1 MLSAEGNFFMATN
14 SNLGK
19 NSRLHLLGAMLLL
32 WCAAICGRL
41 VYLQIFRY
49 GGFVKQAEHQQ
60 QREIPLSA
68 KRGVIYDRSGKELA
82 MSVLV
87 DSAFAVPSEVKDLP
101 TAVSLITRITRDD
114 HNVVLADCRNH
125 KTFCWV
131 ARKADDETIER
142 IKSLNLQG
150 IHFQKEPKRFYPA
163 RDLAAQVVGTVGMED
178 VGQSGIEHAFDEEM
192 RGRAGKMF
200 ISVDARRQ
208 WFSDVEKQPE
218 PGASLVLTIDKNIQ
232 YIAEKELDQAIHDTQ
247 AIAGTVIV
255 ENPHTGEI
263 LALANRPTF
272 NPNLRKEI
280 TPNALTN
287 RAVSYVYE
295 PGSTFKLVT
304 ISAALEEKLTN
315 PDEVFDCQMG
325 SIVYN
330 GMRIRDS
337 KPHGLLPVWGVLAE
351 SSDVGAIKIALRLGE
366 DRLYKYIRAYG
377 FGQQT
382 GIELPGETRG
392 LTKPVSRWSKV
403 SIAAISMGQE
413 IGISPLQLS
422 GLISTFANDGVW
434 VAPCIV
440 AGTVGP
446 NSAPQST
453 PQTVAFHPGAS
464 RRVISSYTAAEMR
477 SMMQKVVIEGTGR
490 KAILEGYTSAGK
502 TGAAQKVDPAT
513 GAYSKTKYIGSFAGF
528 APVNNPQ
535 IVVAVILDSAVGLHQ
550 GGQIS
555 APVFRRISQQV
566 LEYLHVPHDLPL
578 APQHQ
583 LLLAKT
589 KDKDL
594 EEGTPDHPGEPLET
608 AEVNSDS
615 SDGTKAP
622 SVARATLR
630 QAQGRLSPAT
640 AGADGNVVQAAMRE
654 PVSSNAVGG
663 SSTQGNPS
671 KTPDAGTPAQA
682 KLPSTG
688 TVVLDVEQGGIEV
701 PLFVGKTVRGSV
713 EAAQDIGLELEA
725 VGSGVARQQTPVAGT
740 HVAAGARVTVQFG
753 RKSQDLN
760 HRGHR
765 VHRGRRM
772 NFSVPLRVLCG
783 KTLRFDPQ
791 KNRVIR

>member
-1 MLSAEGNFFMATN
+1 MATD
-14 SNLGK
+14 SNVGK
-19 NSRLHLLGAMLLL
+19 NTRLYLLGAMLLF
-32 WCAAICGRL
+32 WCVAICGRL
-41 VYLQIFRY
+41 FYLQIFRY
-49 GGFVKQAEHQQ
+49 GSFVKQAEHQQ

-68 KRGVIYDRSGKELA
+68 KRGVIYDRTGRELA

-87 DSAFAVPSEVKDLP
+87 DSAFAVPTEVKDLP
-101 TAVSLITRITRDD
+101 TAVSLITRITGEDR
-114 HNVVLADCRNH
+114 NVVLADCRNH

-178 VGQSGIEHAFDEEM
+178 SGQSGIEHEFDDEL

-218 PGASLVLTIDKNIQ
+218 PGESLVLTIDKNIQ

-315 PDEVFDCQMG
+315 PNEVFDCQMG

-337 KPHGLLPVWGVLAE
+337 RPHGLLPVWGVLAE

-366 DRLYKYIRAYG
+366 DRFYKYIRAFG

-413 IGISPLQLS
+413 IGISPLQLA

-434 VAPCIV
+434 VAPRIV
-440 AGTVGP
+440 AGKVEP
-446 NSAPQST
+446 NGA

-477 SMMQKVVIEGTGR
+477 SMMQKVVLEGTGR

-502 TGAAQKVDPAT
+502 TGTAQKVDPAT

-528 APVNNPQ
+528 APLNNPQ

-550 GGQIS
+550 GGQVS
-555 APVFRRISQQV
+555 APVFRRVAQQV
-566 LEYLHVPHDLPL
+566 LEYLHTPHDLPL
-578 APQHQ
+578 APNHQ
-583 LLLAKT
+583 LLLASRA

-608 AEVNSDS
+608 ADVNGDS
-615 SDGTKAP
+615 NLA
-622 SVARATLR
+622 
-630 QAQGRLSPAT
+630 QAQGKPSPAPVH
-640 AGADGNVVQAAMRE
+640 ADGHVVEAAMRQSE
-654 PVSSNAVGG
+654 PEAGASSDPGQASAKSPDIVSA
-663 SSTQGNPS
+663 P
-671 KTPDAGTPAQA
+671 P
-682 KLPSTG
+682 KLPETG

-701 PLFVGKTVRGSV
+701 PSFVGKTVRGAV
-713 EAAQDIGLELEA
+713 EAAQDAGLELEA
-725 VGSGVARQQTPVAGT
+725 IGSGVARQQSPPAGT
-740 HVAAGARVTVQFG
+740 HVSAGAHVTVQFG
-753 RKSQDLN
+753 K
-760 HRGHR
+760 
-765 VHRGRRM
+765 
-772 NFSVPLRVLCG
+772 
-783 KTLRFDPQ
+783 
-791 KNRVIR
+791 

>member
-1 MLSAEGNFFMATN
+1 MATN
-14 SNLGK
+14 STPGK
-19 NSRLHLLGAMLLL
+19 NSRLYLLSAVLVL
-32 WCAAICGRL
+32 WCVAICGRL
-41 VYLQIFRY
+41 VFLQIFSY
-49 GGFVKQAEHQQ
+49 GKFVKQAGHQQ
-60 QREIPLSA
+60 QRAIPLAA
-68 KRGVIYDRSGKELA
+68 KRGVIYDRAGHELA

-87 DSAFAVPSEVKDLP
+87 DSAFAVPTEVKDLP
-101 TAVSLITRITRDD
+101 TAVSLITRITGDD
-114 HNVVLADCRNH
+114 YNVVLADCRAH

-131 ARKADDETIER
+131 ARKANDETIER
-142 IKSLNLQG
+142 INSLKLQG

-163 RDLAAQVVGTVGMED
+163 RDLAAQVLGSVGMED
-178 VGQSGIEHAFDEEM
+178 SGQSGIEHEFDDEL
-192 RGRAGKMF
+192 RGRPGKMF

-208 WFSDVEKQPE
+208 WFADVETQPD
-218 PGASLVLTIDKNIQ
+218 PGDNLVLTIDKNVQ
-232 YIAEKELDQAIHDTQ
+232 YIAEKELDQAIHDTR

-272 NPNLRKEI
+272 NPNLRKQI
-280 TPNALTN
+280 TPGALTN

-304 ISAALEEKLTN
+304 ISAALEEKITN

-325 SIVYN
+325 AIVYN

-366 DRLYKYIRAYG
+366 DRFYKYIRAFG

-413 IGISPLQLS
+413 IGISPLQLA

-434 VAPCIV
+434 VAPRIV
-440 AGTVGP
+440 TGTVQPRG
-446 NSAPQST
+446 T

-464 RRVISSYTAAEMR
+464 HRVISPYTAAEMR
-477 SMMQKVVIEGTGR
+477 SMMQKVVLEGTGR
-490 KAILEGYTSAGK
+490 KALLEGYTSAGK
-502 TGAAQKVDPAT
+502 TGTAQKVDPAT

-615 SDGTKAP
+615 SEGTKAP
-622 SVARATLR
+622 TVTRAPLR
-630 QAQGRLSPAT
+630 QAQGGLSPAI

-663 SSTQGNPS
+663 SSTQENPS

-753 RKSQDLN
+753 R
-760 HRGHR
+760 
-765 VHRGRRM
+765 
-772 NFSVPLRVLCG
+772 
-783 KTLRFDPQ
+783 
-791 KNRVIR
+791 

>member
-1 MLSAEGNFFMATN
+1 MVMAGN
-14 SNLGK
+14 SNLAK
-19 NSRLHLLGAMLLL
+19 NSRLYLLGAMLLF
-32 WCAAICGRL
+32 WCVAICGRL

-49 GGFVKQAEHQQ
+49 GSFVKQAEHQQ

-68 KRGVIYDRSGKELA
+68 KRGVIYDRAGHELA

-87 DSAFAVPSEVKDLP
+87 DSAFAVPTEVKDLP
-101 TAVSLITRITRDD
+101 TAVSLITRITGDD

-142 IKSLNLQG
+142 IKSLRLQG

-178 VGQSGIEHAFDEEM
+178 SGQSGIEHAFDDEL

-218 PGASLVLTIDKNIQ
+218 PGESLVLTIDKNIQ

-280 TPNALTN
+280 TPGALTN

-315 PDEVFDCQMG
+315 PNEVFDCQMG

-351 SSDVGAIKIALRLGE
+351 SSDVGSIKIALRLGE
-366 DRLYKYIRAYG
+366 DRFYKYIRAYG

-392 LTKPVSRWSKV
+392 ITKPVSRWSKV

-413 IGISPLQLS
+413 IGISPLQLA
-422 GLISTFANDGVW
+422 GLVSTFANDGVW
-434 VAPCIV
+434 VAPRIV
-440 AGTVGP
+440 AGKVE
-446 NSAPQST
+446 PQGT

-477 SMMQKVVIEGTGR
+477 SMMQKVVLEGTGR

-502 TGAAQKVDPAT
+502 TGTGQKVDPAT
-513 GAYSKTKYIGSFAGF
+513 GAYSKTKYVASFAGF
-528 APVNNPQ
+528 APLNNPQ
-535 IVVAVILDSAVGLHQ
+535 IVVGVILDSAVGLHQ
-550 GGQIS
+550 GGQVS
-555 APVFRRISQQV
+555 APVFRRVTQQV
-566 LEYLHVPHDLPL
+566 LEYLHTPHDLPL
-578 APQHQ
+578 APNHQ
-583 LLLAKT
+583 LLLAEAKM

-608 AEVNSDS
+608 AEVNGDS
-615 SDGTKAP
+615 
-622 SVARATLR
+622 SVARAP
-630 QAQGRLSPAT
+630 SPAV
-640 AGADGNVVQAAMRE
+640 ASSKGNVVQAAMRQSE
-654 PVSSNAVGG
+654 TV
-663 SSTQGNPS
+663 PS
-671 KTPDAGTPAQA
+671 KSGAASPYHESQQESASSYGAPDAADGQRLT
-682 KLPSTG
+682 TG
-688 TVVLDVEQGGIEV
+688 TVVLEVEQGGIEV
-701 PLFVGKTVRGSV
+701 PSFVGKTVRGAV
-713 EAAQDIGLELEA
+713 EAAQDAGLELEA
-725 VGSGVARQQTPVAGT
+725 VGSGLARQQSPPAGT
-740 HVAAGARVTVQFG
+740 HVAAGAHVRVQFG
-753 RKSQDLN
+753 R
-760 HRGHR
+760 
-765 VHRGRRM
+765 
-772 NFSVPLRVLCG
+772 
-783 KTLRFDPQ
+783 
-791 KNRVIR
+791 

>member
-1 MLSAEGNFFMATN
+1 MATQ

-19 NSRLHLLGAMLLL
+19 NRRLYLLGGILLF

-41 VYLQIFRY
+41 VYLQVFRY
-49 GGFVKQAEHQQ
+49 GSFVKQAEHQQ
-60 QREIPLSA
+60 QRAIPLSA
-68 KRGVIYDRSGKELA
+68 KRGVIYDRAGKELA

-101 TAVSLITRITRDD
+101 TAVSLITRITGDD

-142 IKSLNLQG
+142 IKSLRLQG

-178 VGQSGIEHAFDEEM
+178 SGQSGIEHAFDDEL

-218 PGASLVLTIDKNIQ
+218 PGESLVLTIDKNIQ

-272 NPNLRKEI
+272 NPNLRKQI
-280 TPNALTN
+280 TPAALTN

-366 DRLYKYIRAYG
+366 DRFYKYIRAYG
-377 FGQQT
+377 FGQQS

-413 IGISPLQLS
+413 IGISPIQLA
-422 GLISTFANDGVW
+422 GLVSTFANDGVW
-434 VAPCIV
+434 VAPRIV
-440 AGTVGP
+440 AGKVE
-446 NSAPQST
+446 PQGT
-453 PQTVAFHPGAS
+453 PQTVAFHPAAS
-464 RRVISSYTAAEMR
+464 HRVISSFTAAEMR
-477 SMMQKVVIEGTGR
+477 SMMQKVVLEGTGR

-502 TGAAQKVDPAT
+502 TGTAQKVDPAT

-528 APVNNPQ
+528 APLNNPQ

-555 APVFRRISQQV
+555 APVFRRVAQQV
-566 LEYLHVPHDLPL
+566 LEYLHTPHDLPL
-578 APQHQ
+578 APKHQ
-583 LLLAKT
+583 LLLAQAKM
-589 KDKDL
+589 KDRDL
-594 EEGTPDHPGEPLET
+594 EEGTPDHLGAPLET
-608 AEVNSDS
+608 AEVNGDS
-615 SDGTKAP
+615 LQPAAKA
-622 SVARATLR
+622 SVERAPT
-630 QAQGRLSPAT
+630 PAK
-640 AGADGNVVQAAMRE
+640 ASGEGNVVQAAIRQSE
-654 PVSSNAVGG
+654 PLASSPIQSTSDRPST
-663 SSTQGNPS
+663 SSAPT
-671 KTPDAGTPAQA
+671 
-682 KLPSTG
+682 KLPSIG

-701 PLFVGKTVRGSV
+701 PSFVGKTVRGAV
-713 EAAQDIGLELEA
+713 EAAQDAGLELEA
-725 VGSGVARQQTPVAGT
+725 IGSGVARQQTPPPGT
-740 HVAAGARVTVQFG
+740 HVAAGAHVTVQFG
-753 RKSQDLN
+753 R
-760 HRGHR
+760 
-765 VHRGRRM
+765 
-772 NFSVPLRVLCG
+772 
-783 KTLRFDPQ
+783 
-791 KNRVIR
+791 

>member
-1 MLSAEGNFFMATN
+1 MATN
-14 SNLGK
+14 PILGK
-19 NSRLHLLGAMLLL
+19 NSRLYLLGGILLF
-32 WCAAICGRL
+32 WCLAISFRL

-49 GGFVKQAEHQQ
+49 GSFVKQAEHQQ

-68 KRGVIYDRSGKELA
+68 KRGVIYDRAGHELA

-101 TAVSLITRITRDD
+101 TAVSLITRITGED
-114 HNVVLADCRNH
+114 HNVVLADCHSH

-131 ARKADDETIER
+131 ARKADDETIQR
-142 IKSLNLQG
+142 IKSLRLQG

-178 VGQSGIEHAFDEEM
+178 SGQSGIEHAFDDEL
-192 RGRAGKMF
+192 RGRAGKMS

-218 PGASLVLTIDKNIQ
+218 PGENLVLTVDKNIQ
-232 YIAEKELDQAIHDTQ
+232 YIAEKELEQAIHDTR

-272 NPNLRKEI
+272 NPNLRKQI
-280 TPNALTN
+280 TPGALTN

-366 DRLYKYIRAYG
+366 DRFYKYIRAYG

-422 GLISTFANDGVW
+422 ALISTFANDGVW
-434 VAPCIV
+434 VAPRIV
-440 AGTVGP
+440 AGTMD
-446 NSAPQST
+446 PQSSPEKT
-453 PQTVAFHPGAS
+453 LPQTVAFHSGTS

-477 SMMQKVVIEGTGR
+477 SMMQKVVLEGTGR

-502 TGAAQKVDPAT
+502 TGTAQKVDPAT

-550 GGQIS
+550 GGQVS
-555 APVFRRISQQV
+555 APVFRRVTQQV
-566 LEYLHVPHDLPL
+566 LEYLHTPHDLPL

-583 LLLAKT
+583 LLLAQAKM

-608 AEVNSDS
+608 AEVNGDTMPS
-615 SDGTKAP
+615 SASKP
-622 SVARATLR
+622 SVAREP
-630 QAQGRLSPAT
+630 SPANT
-640 AGADGNVVQAAMRE
+640 RSEGNVVQAAIRQNESMPGETGPSGPARNE
-654 PVSSNAVGG
+654 DVS
-663 SSTQGNPS
+663 
-671 KTPDAGTPAQA
+671 DAAALQA
-682 KLPSTG
+682 KIPATG

-701 PLFVGKTVRGSV
+701 PSFVGKTVRGAV
-713 EAAQDIGLELEA
+713 ESAQDAGLELEA
-725 VGSGVARQQTPVAGT
+725 VGSGVARQQSPLPGT
-740 HVAAGARVTVQFG
+740 HVAAGAHVTVQFG
-753 RKSQDLN
+753 R
-760 HRGHR
+760 
-765 VHRGRRM
+765 
-772 NFSVPLRVLCG
+772 
-783 KTLRFDPQ
+783 
-791 KNRVIR
+791 

>member
-1 MLSAEGNFFMATN
+1 MTQSN

-19 NSRLHLLGAMLLL
+19 NRRLYFLGSFLLL
-32 WCAAICGRL
+32 WCIAICGRL
-41 VYLQIFRY
+41 VFLQIFRY
-49 GGFVKQAEHQQ
+49 GSFVKQAEHQQ

-68 KRGVIYDRSGKELA
+68 KRGVIYDRAGHELA

-101 TAVSLITRITRDD
+101 TAVSLITHITGED

-131 ARKADDETIER
+131 ARKADDETIQR

-178 VGQSGIEHAFDEEM
+178 AGQSGIEHAFDNEL
-192 RGRAGKMF
+192 RGRAGRMF

-218 PGASLVLTIDKNIQ
+218 PGDNLVLTIDKNIQ

-272 NPNLRKEI
+272 NPNLRKQI
-280 TPNALTN
+280 TPAALTN

-315 PDEVFDCQMG
+315 PDELFDCQMG

-351 SSDVGAIKIALRLGE
+351 SSDVGSIKIALRLGE
-366 DRLYKYIRAYG
+366 DRYYKYIRAFG

-392 LTKPVSRWSKV
+392 LTKPPSRWSKV
-403 SIAAISMGQE
+403 SIAAISIGQE
-413 IGISPLQLS
+413 IGISPIQLS
-422 GLISTFANDGVW
+422 ALVSTFANDGVW
-434 VAPCIV
+434 VAPRIV
-440 AGTVGP
+440 AGRLE
-446 NSAPQST
+446 PQGT

-477 SMMQKVVIEGTGR
+477 SMMQKVVLEGTGR
-490 KAILEGYTSAGK
+490 KAILEGYSSAGK
-502 TGAAQKVDPAT
+502 TGTGQKVDPAT
-513 GAYSKTKYIGSFAGF
+513 GAYSKTKYVGSFAGF

-535 IVVAVILDSAVGLHQ
+535 LVVAVILDSAVGPHQ
-550 GGQIS
+550 GGQIA
-555 APVFRRISQQV
+555 APVFRRVSQQV
-566 LEYLHVPHDLPL
+566 LEYLHTPHDLPL
-578 APQHQ
+578 APNRQ
-583 LLLAKT
+583 LLLAQAKT
-589 KDKDL
+589 NDNDKDL
-594 EEGTPDHPGEPLET
+594 EEGTPDHPGETLET
-608 AEVNSDS
+608 AELNSDS
-615 SDGTKAP
+615 SSSSPDKMNRSVPSDQAPDKALPP
-622 SVARATLR
+622 SA
-630 QAQGRLSPAT
+630 GREGS
-640 AGADGNVVQAAMRE
+640 VVQAGIRESE
-654 PVSSNAVGG
+654 PVAPTSG
-663 SSTQGNPS
+663 SASAKNPGELS
-671 KTPDAGTPAQA
+671 AAAAQDQ
-682 KLPSTG
+682 PPISG

-701 PLFVGKTVRGSV
+701 PSFVGKTVRGAL
-713 EAAQDIGLELEA
+713 ETAQDAGLELEA
-725 VGSGVARQQTPVAGT
+725 VGSGLARQQSPTAGT
-740 HVAAGARVTVQFG
+740 HVASGAHVTVQFG
-753 RKSQDLN
+753 R
-760 HRGHR
+760 
-765 VHRGRRM
+765 
-772 NFSVPLRVLCG
+772 
-783 KTLRFDPQ
+783 
-791 KNRVIR
+791 

>member
-1 MLSAEGNFFMATN
+1 MGAV
-14 SNLGK
+14 
-19 NSRLHLLGAMLLL
+19 LLF
-32 WCAAICGRL
+32 WCLAICGRL

-49 GGFVKQAEHQQ
+49 GNFVKQAEHQQ
-60 QREIPLSA
+60 QRAIPLEA
-68 KRGVIYDRSGKELA
+68 KRGVIYDRAGHELA

-101 TAVSLITRITRDD
+101 TAVSLITRITGED

-142 IKSLNLQG
+142 IKSLHLQG

-178 VGQSGIEHAFDEEM
+178 AGQSGIEHAFDDEL

-218 PGASLVLTIDKNIQ
+218 PGENLALTIDKNIQ

-272 NPNLRKEI
+272 NPNLRKQI
-280 TPNALTN
+280 TPATLTN
-287 RAVSYVYE
+287 RAVSYIYE

-304 ISAALEEKLTN
+304 ISAALEEKLTT
-315 PDEVFDCQMG
+315 PDEIFDCQMG

-351 SSDVGAIKIALRLGE
+351 SSDVGSIKIALRLGQ
-366 DRLYKYIRAYG
+366 DRYYKYIRAFG

-392 LTKPVSRWSKV
+392 LTKPPSRWSKV
-403 SIAAISMGQE
+403 SIAAISIGQE
-413 IGISPLQLS
+413 IGISPLQLT
-422 GLISTFANDGVW
+422 GLISTFANDGIW
-434 VAPCIV
+434 VQPRIV
-440 AGTVGP
+440 TGAVGP
-446 NSAPQST
+446 QGS
-453 PQTVAFHPGAS
+453 PQTVAFHPGSS

-477 SMMQKVVIEGTGR
+477 SMMQKVVLEGTGR
-490 KAILEGYTSAGK
+490 RAILEGYSSAGK
-502 TGAAQKVDPAT
+502 TGTAQKVDPAT
-513 GAYSKTKYIGSFAGF
+513 GAYSKTKYIGSFGGF

-535 IVVAVILDSAVGLHQ
+535 IVVAVILDSAVGPHQ
-550 GGQIS
+550 GGQVS
-555 APVFRRISQQV
+555 APVFKRVSQQV
-566 LEYLHVPHDLPL
+566 LEYLHTPHDLPL

-583 LLLAKT
+583 LLLAQAKV

-594 EEGTPDHPGEPLET
+594 DEGTPDHPGEPLET
-608 AEVNSDS
+608 AEVSGDS
-615 SDGTKAP
+615 GMSKA
-622 SVARATLR
+622 SVARAP
-630 QAQGRLSPAT
+630 SPAT
-640 AGADGNVVQAAMRE
+640 VGTEGKVVTASIRE
-654 PVSSNAVGG
+654 NEPIDEAKNSAPP
-663 SSTQGNPS
+663 NP
-671 KTPDAGTPAQA
+671 GTPANITMA
-682 KLPSTG
+682 ASKPPTTG
-688 TVVLDVEQGGIEV
+688 TIVLDVEQGGIEV
-701 PLFVGKTVRGSV
+701 PSFVGKTVRGALES
-713 EAAQDIGLELEA
+713 AQDAGLDLEA
-725 VGSGVARQQTPVAGT
+725 VGSGVARGQSPVAGT

-753 RKSQDLN
+753 R
-760 HRGHR
+760 
-765 VHRGRRM
+765 
-772 NFSVPLRVLCG
+772 
-783 KTLRFDPQ
+783 
-791 KNRVIR
+791 